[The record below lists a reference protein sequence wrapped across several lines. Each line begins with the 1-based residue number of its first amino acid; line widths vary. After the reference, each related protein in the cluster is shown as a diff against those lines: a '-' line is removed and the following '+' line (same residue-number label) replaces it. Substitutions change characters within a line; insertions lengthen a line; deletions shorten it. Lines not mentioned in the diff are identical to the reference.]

1 MKNFRI
7 SILAFIILLFT
18 VFTVDAG
25 GVDAGGV
32 GTRAILEVEV
42 IKGDNVKKSTE
53 IFTFDGTR
61 GRIDFP
67 DAEKK
72 ITDQTPYIMTVDGG
86 ESWVMGNKAKDR
98 FYCSEMQTEEFFKN
112 LGSQFTDAIEFFN
125 VKAQNPTIKKILEEP
140 GPEILGYKTTHVQLE
155 TNAKAYAWFL
165 ILKFEYSVK
174 IIHDIWYATD
184 VEIHPIKRKWINA
197 ITQSSNDIID
207 SMFTDFTSNM
217 PGPILKKEAVIDITD
232 ARKNETK
239 TKKVH
244 TVVTELKKLTTA
256 ELDEIFKMPECE
268 AMDDDEVQEK
278 AKFLFYTGKLAL

>member
-7 SILAFIILLFT
+7 SILALIILLFT

-25 GVDAGGV
+25 EV

-53 IFTFDGTR
+53 IFSVNGTR
-61 GRIDFP
+61 ARIDFP

-112 LGSQFTDAIEFFN
+112 LGAQFTDAIKFFN

-165 ILKFEYSVK
+165 FLKFEYSVK

-197 ITQSSNDIID
+197 LTQSSNDIID

-232 ARKNETK
+232 ARKKETK
-239 TKKVH
+239 TQKVH

-256 ELDEIFKMPECE
+256 ELDEIFKMHECE